1 MRFRTLALSFMTAV
15 GLVALTSSVYVWTT
29 NLRRLDQVQEGRAL
43 VNLIR
48 PTVKFVEAIAN
59 ERGMTNRAV
68 LSKAHAPLITR
79 RLIADDRAATDSLFA
94 LAEKRAGEL
103 PADERAATIRLFFR
117 AKTVVLMARR
127 EVDPDLADG
136 APPSREDFVR
146 VVQRYVEADA
156 EIDATLANLERRLAR
171 LDPMLAS
178 RVEVARLSD
187 DIRVE
192 EGLRAATL
200 ARFVSSEKP
209 FTGEERIEAAEDAD
223 AVNVTW
229 QRLQQLAE
237 EIGSPAISAG
247 VERVKSEVFDQ
258 GEPVYKAVTHAAGV
272 GSPSPMDALTWRQW
286 TNANLPKSLAPRE
299 TAIGEIGAAGSNAR
313 RSDVRFDHGR
323 FGNRGAVRDHDF
335 GRFPFPNR
343 VVSPIGAL
351 TKALDSFAEVGRGS
365 GPTADRSENLA
376 QRFAERRDEIGSLA
390 RAAPHMRRHADELGE
405 SMPGLTR
412 SLRNCRKG

>member
-1 MRFRTLALSFMTAV
+1 M
-15 GLVALTSSVYVWTT
+15 
-29 NLRRLDQVQEGRAL
+29 
-43 VNLIR
+43 
-48 PTVKFVEAIAN
+48 
-59 ERGMTNRAV
+59 
-68 LSKAHAPLITR
+68 
-79 RLIADDRAATDSLFA
+79 
-94 LAEKRAGEL
+94 
-103 PADERAATIRLFFR
+103 
-117 AKTVVLMARR
+117 
-127 EVDPDLADG
+127 
-136 APPSREDFVR
+136 
-146 VVQRYVEADA
+146 VQRYVEADA

-200 ARFVSSEKP
+200 ARFVSSGKP

-272 GSPSPMDALTWRQW
+272 GSPSPMDALTWRRW

-299 TAIGEIGAAGSNAR
+299 TAIGEISARLDQMRDEATFASTMDDSAIAALFVIMILAG
-313 RSDVRFDHGR
+313 FH
-323 FGNRGAVRDHDF
+323 FQ
-335 GRFPFPNR
+335 NR

-376 QRFAERRDEIGSLA
+376 ERFAERRDEIGSLA
-390 RAAPHMRRHADELGE
+390 RAVLHMRRHADELGE
-405 SMPGLTR
+405 LNARFDALIENLPQGVSFYDSADALVVANKRFGELYGFPSVESLIGKPFSEVAHMSEIIGSGQRPAPTR
-412 SLRNCRKG
+412 ACAQSSPRAEATMSSIA